1 MSRYLSPSHAKL
13 EAKGVAS
20 VRSRVVNL
28 RELRPEL
35 TAHAMADGMEDAF
48 QTVYGLRAER
58 LEERELDSGRID
70 ALIARNAGWEWL
82 FGRELA
88 CTLRC
93 GDRFAWGEAE
103 LRLAVEGGVIAQAAV
118 YTDAMDWTLAPAVE
132 GALTGCRFRLE
143 EMGQR
148 LRAAAL
154 EDRVREDLCRLLA
167 RQNI

>member
-1 MSRYLSPSHAKL
+1 M
-13 EAKGVAS
+13 
-20 VRSRVVNL
+20 
-28 RELRPEL
+28 
-35 TAHAMADGMEDAF
+35 
-48 QTVYGLRAER
+48 
-58 LEERELDSGRID
+58 
-70 ALIARNAGWEWL
+70 
-82 FGRELA
+82 
-88 CTLRC
+88 
-93 GDRFAWGEAE
+93 
-103 LRLAVEGGVIAQAAV
+103 EGGVIAQAAV